1 MLVQRDTQKNHDTTV
16 TIGNICILCFAKRCG
31 KNDAEEKII
40 RNIKLYTAAASQ
52 LMQLQKIDVI
62 TARCGSQQASIVV
75 STEAL
80 KCGNK
85 C

>member
-1 MLVQRDTQKNHDTTV
+1 MLVQTDTRKNHDTTV

-31 KNDAEEKII
+31 KNDDEEKII

-62 TARCGSQQASIVV
+62 TARGETAVDDVEASKQA
-75 STEAL
+75 
-80 KCGNK
+80 
-85 C
+85 